1 VVTPVAS
8 IMVHV
13 DFDGHSD
20 SRIRIAAEIASRFGA
35 VLVGVAGWLPS
46 RERGGWH
53 AAQSAPDDE
62 RLNRISVELDQ
73 LAERF
78 RSVAHRTLS
87 NTEWRRSFHFPR
99 EVIVAEARAAD
110 LVVIG
115 SHPVAED
122 AYHAFDPGMV
132 LLNAGRPVL
141 VVPDGFAEGCP
152 GRRALVAWKDT
163 REARHAVQSALPYLK
178 TAEHIKLVEV
188 AEDVLESTA
197 HERLDDVEKYLLRHG
212 IAVNTKAVLHPRGSI
227 SDQLR
232 DEAVKGG
239 ADLIVAGAYGHTRLG
254 EWVFGGV
261 TRGLLQKSDVCCLF
275 SN

>member
-1 VVTPVAS
+1 
-8 IMVHV
+8 MVHV

-20 SRIRIAAEIASRFGA
+20 SRIRIAAEIANRFGA
-35 VLVGVAGWLPS
+35 VLVGVAGWVPS
-46 RERGGWH
+46 RERGSLL
-53 AAQSAPDDE
+53 AAELAPDDE
-62 RLNRISVELDQ
+62 RLASISGELDQ

-78 RSVAHRTLS
+78 RSVAHRTVG
-87 NTEWRRSFHFPR
+87 NMEWRGSFHFPR

-115 SHPVAED
+115 SHPGAED

-141 VVPDGFAEGCP
+141 IVPDGLGEHYP
-152 GRRALVAWKDT
+152 GRRVLVAWKET
-163 REARHAVQSALPYLK
+163 REARHAVHSALPYLRM
-178 TAEHIKLVEV
+178 AEHIALVEI
-188 AEDVLESTA
+188 AENVLEA
-197 HERLDDVEKYLLRHG
+197 AARERLDDVEQYLLRHG
-212 IAVNTKAVLHPRGSI
+212 IVVNKKAVLNSHGSI
-227 SDQLR
+227 SDLLR
-232 DEAVKGG
+232 NEASKES

-261 TRGLLQKSDVCCLF
+261 TRGLLQKCEVCCLF